1 MFTPSNAR
9 YEIVNQLIVEP
20 IEGDPDNLDGA
31 TLYQD
36 AYKFDKNI
44 QKSYVPITSVE
55 RIEVGYGKTFYKL
68 NFDGGYNRDIGVE
81 GTQYGQ
87 FKVEPSTK
95 VIGAVSSGSYYC

>member
-20 IEGDPDNLDGA
+20 VEGDPDNLDGA

-44 QKSYVPITSVE
+44 NRSYAPSYFSRDE
-55 RIEVGYGKTFYKL
+55 LKL
-68 NFDGGYNRDIGVE
+68 DMVKLII
-81 GTQYGQ
+81 
-87 FKVEPSTK
+87 S
-95 VIGAVSSGSYYC
+95 